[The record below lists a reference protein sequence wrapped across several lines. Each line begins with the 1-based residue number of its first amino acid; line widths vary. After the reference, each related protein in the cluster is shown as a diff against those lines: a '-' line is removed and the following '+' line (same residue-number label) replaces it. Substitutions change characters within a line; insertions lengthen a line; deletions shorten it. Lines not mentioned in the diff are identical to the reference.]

1 VVHVTSSQ
9 AIKRTLLQVTPVE
22 SMPGW
27 ETRLYLVEYQP
38 GADGS
43 GHHHP
48 AVGVGY
54 VLSGSILSAFS
65 AEEPVLYRLGESFM
79 DAAHEVHTACRNAS
93 ETEPM
98 SLLLA
103 YTVKRGEPV
112 TVNPE

>member
-1 VVHVTSSQ
+1 MHVTANQ
-9 AIKRTLLQVTPVE
+9 AITRTLLQVSPVE
-22 SMPGW
+22 SIPGW
-27 ETRLYLVEYQP
+27 ETRLYRVEYEP

-48 AVGVGY
+48 VVGVGY

-65 AEEPVLYRLGESFM
+65 DEEPVLYRQGESFM
-79 DAAHEVHTACRNAS
+79 DAAHEVHTVCRNAS
-93 ETEPM
+93 ATEPM

-103 YTVKRGEPV
+103 YTVKRDEPV